1 MFFCPLLYTAVST
14 YTRKLLSAKRVHS
27 CCSHVHVVGPDPVGM
42 SEASSGRSAV
52 SCSDCR
58 GSTVKR
64 VTDCAPSGSCRSPLI
79 PGTSFHELM
88 ESEAS
93 PPRALCSALDAPGEG
108 ATSAL
113 EGPTASPQKPAPSWP
128 LCPPCLCP
136 APRFL
141 SSSLAVQSLPVPQEL
156 LSLLPPKNPFS
167 SSLWEHWLTAPKGRT
182 PDSDLLIDVWVV
194 LHPLGV
200 LKGQEQVC
208 RV

>member
-1 MFFCPLLYTAVST
+1 MYVSRENVLRRGGEQGSST
-14 YTRKLLSAKRVHS
+14 LFPGL
-27 CCSHVHVVGPDPVGM
+27 HVVGPDPVGM
-42 SEASSGRSAV
+42 SEASSGLSAV
-52 SCSDCR
+52 SCSDRR

-64 VTDCAPSGSCRSPLI
+64 VMDCAPSGSCRSPLI

-93 PPRALCSALDAPGEG
+93 PPRALRSALDAPGEG

-141 SSSLAVQSLPVPQEL
+141 SSLLAVQSLPVPHVCVCASVCVCACTETGDRVKLFGEGEQND
-156 LSLLPPKNPFS
+156 P
-167 SSLWEHWLTAPKGRT
+167 RT
-182 PDSDLLIDVWVV
+182 M
-194 LHPLGV
+194 
-200 LKGQEQVC
+200 EQKAT
-208 RV
+208 